1 MRGMDTPAVIRQYA
15 AEGLSWMDGIII
27 FTAASCLF
35 RFSQDVQEQYLFPD
49 NKSKS
54 LWASFLIGAGLLMLR
69 GQDLKAIVQ

>member
-1 MRGMDTPAVIRQYA
+1 MKTPAVIRHYA

-49 NKSKS
+49 SKTKS
-54 LWASFLIGAGLLMLR
+54 LWASFLIGAGLLIMKNK
-69 GQDLKAIVQ
+69 DLKAIVQ